1 MEKEKVEY
9 INAWI
14 LKAGNDLKSAFI
26 ILESDNNEKPF
37 DSICFHCQQAVEK
50 YLKAYLVYLDVMFTK
65 THNIGQLIELGAGLD
80 GELRNYLMADTL
92 TSYGVDIRY
101 PDDFYI
107 PTEEDTRKAYD
118 IALEIKDFVRKKMKP
133 FFSENK
139 L

>member
-1 MEKEKVEY
+1 MEKEKIEY

-14 LKAGNDLKSAFI
+14 LKAENDLKSAFI

-65 THNIGQLIELGAGLD
+65 THNISQLIELGAGLD
-80 GELRNYLMADTL
+80 GELRNYLTADTL
-92 TSYGVDIRY
+92 TPYGVDIRY

-107 PTEEDTRKAYD
+107 PTEGDAREAYD
-118 IALEIKDFVRKKMKP
+118 IALEVKDFIRKKMKP

-139 L
+139 

>member
-1 MEKEKVEY
+1 MEKEKIEY

-14 LKAGNDLKSAFI
+14 HKAENDLKSAFI

-65 THNIGQLIELGAGLD
+65 THNISQLIELGAGLD
-80 GELRNYLMADTL
+80 GELRNYLTADTL
-92 TSYGVDIRY
+92 TPYGVDIRY
-101 PDDFYI
+101 LDDFYI
-107 PTEEDTRKAYD
+107 PTEEDARKAYD

-139 L
+139 